1 MDDDDVPDD
10 PDAPELKLVLM
21 ALKLIFREDIAEK
34 ITEILEK
41 LKTDDPELHDVVR
54 MVWYYFTASGK
65 YADRDYGVLYETIK
79 KIVEVESMPT
89 LLEKW
94 TADAVAKK
102 EAEMGRNMV
111 LVALR
116 TRFNKIPK
124 EVEDAVRTMSDSIA
138 LESLHVEA
146 IQCDTLDEFI
156 EGLR

>member
-1 MDDDDVPDD
+1 
-10 PDAPELKLVLM
+10 M
-21 ALKLIFREDIAEK
+21 AFG

-94 TADAVAKK
+94 TAEAVAKERMK
-102 EAEMGRNMV
+102 TAVAVARTETKAKAEF
-111 LVALR
+111 LLAILQEK
-116 TRFNKIPK
+116 FNRVP
-124 EVEDAVRTMSDSIA
+124 VETEQTILAMTDPIA
-138 LESLHVEA
+138 LQSWG
-146 IQCDTLDEFI
+146 IQASMSQTLDEFL
-156 EGLR
+156 EAFN